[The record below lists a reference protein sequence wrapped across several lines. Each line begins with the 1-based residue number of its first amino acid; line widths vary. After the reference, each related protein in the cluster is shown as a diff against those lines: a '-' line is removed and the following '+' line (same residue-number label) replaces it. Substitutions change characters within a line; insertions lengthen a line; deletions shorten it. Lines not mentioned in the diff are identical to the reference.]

1 MAVVG
6 IEVVR
11 TGAEDAEV
19 AGSLAGGLESWLV
32 SRKPEER
39 EACVKFIVVQANN
52 QSTSPA
58 IRALVSLL
66 KPISKLLALPSRLPF
81 SINPLASILLSL
93 KFLQWWYSPSS
104 PRLTAL
110 KDAEQRSRVDVKPPK
125 LISPAAKG
133 RSTVNLQRETE
144 EDVPIARDTE
154 DNSDGDS
161 DSDSDEPKSDFLSA
175 HVTPGTP
182 TDAVVQG
189 DLAYRPQAYGTCVIC
204 TEEWANP
211 TITPTGYMGCYLCL
225 YGSVEKWG
233 VCPVTGV
240 RMRTDELRK
249 VLV

>member
-1 MAVVG
+1 MALVG

-11 TGAEDAEV
+11 SGAEDGEM

-32 SRKPEER
+32 SGFD
-39 EACVKFIVVQANN
+39 ATGVTFTGANSF
-52 QSTSPA
+52 QSNNESASPA
-58 IRALVSLL
+58 IRALVAVL

-110 KDAEQRSRVDVKPPK
+110 KDAEQRSRVDVKPPRM
-125 LISPAAKG
+125 IPPSVKG
-133 RSTVNLQRETE
+133 RSAVNLEREKE
-144 EDVPIARDTE
+144 EGASAPRDE
-154 DNSDGDS
+154 EAGGDS
-161 DSDSDEPKSDFLSA
+161 DSDSDSDVAKSNSSGA
-175 HVTPGTP
+175 RTTPGTP
-182 TDAVVQG
+182 TDVVQG

-240 RMRTDELRK
+240 RLRTDELRK